1 MNVTKSL
8 PERRVPEFHYIIIF
22 RVALGENE
30 VERTGKA
37 KTRLD
42 MSSNEEIQHIKEY
55 IHIS

>member
-8 PERRVPEFHYIIIF
+8 PERQVPEFHYIF

-42 MSSNEEIQHIKEY
+42 MSSDEEIQHIEEY